1 MKLKLSLQSRV
12 FIGLSLVAI
21 ISLAVVWGVVRP
33 RYEASVINERVTII
47 QQVQEYAVQNLDRV
61 LASWMQVTQ
70 FVTYQVTDR
79 PHEGESVL
87 RNVMAMHPEIMQIK
101 IYSPNFKD
109 ELTSNN
115 INYTIPNLVVHD
127 SVWVHSKIDT
137 ALQMAWLWNDKNG
150 EPLLL
155 TRMRFQ
161 ASSIPFVLTI
171 MWDAKML
178 QEYYS
183 QMPLGGEY
191 AITIFSASHIFFQNQ
206 KSFDPRNITTSIEQ
220 INRLQTIQ
228 QGTTKWRVVSA
239 AFHSFELWM
248 VVAIPEYVVLAPVHE
263 LLIYTTWFILGCML
277 LLMVSGWL
285 LTYQINKPVLKLVED
300 VKRLSDLDFTQEIH
314 VPRIRNLHEMGT
326 TIELMRQALERY
338 QRMNVE
344 KIILEEWKNKLF
356 MTHTDE
362 LIGLT
367 DGTGTFLFRNERLNE
382 FCSSLLPAVP
392 LQTKQDVLTHP
403 AVKIIQ
409 TAQREELADALH
421 IQSGQSEIC
430 VSTGSEHNEYYCV
443 DELLIMR
450 EEENLGSLLIFHKSD
465 LSGK

>member
-220 INRLQTIQ
+220 INRLQP
-228 QGTTKWRVVSA
+228 KAESR
-239 AFHSFELWM
+239 
-248 VVAIPEYVVLAPVHE
+248 APKTE
-263 LLIYTTWFILGCML
+263 
-277 LLMVSGWL
+277 
-285 LTYQINKPVLKLVED
+285 
-300 VKRLSDLDFTQEIH
+300 
-314 VPRIRNLHEMGT
+314 
-326 TIELMRQALERY
+326 
-338 QRMNVE
+338 
-344 KIILEEWKNKLF
+344 
-356 MTHTDE
+356 
-362 LIGLT
+362 
-367 DGTGTFLFRNERLNE
+367 
-382 FCSSLLPAVP
+382 
-392 LQTKQDVLTHP
+392 
-403 AVKIIQ
+403 
-409 TAQREELADALH
+409 
-421 IQSGQSEIC
+421 
-430 VSTGSEHNEYYCV
+430 
-443 DELLIMR
+443 
-450 EEENLGSLLIFHKSD
+450 
-465 LSGK
+465 